1 MMLRSTVGG
10 LSRASAL
17 AALVVCIASLCIS
30 AAPANAATAPWSPI
44 GAPWNASWAIND
56 VCAFGATGLAAAGDG
71 GHIGITRDGG
81 KSWSVV
87 VPAGLEAAVFTAIA
101 VDTSGRGIVASGGLL
116 LVKDNWASPWRTPSY
131 VGPVPGAAIND
142 VALRGTLAVAV
153 GDDGVIMSSSDG
165 GSTWRR
171 LASPTVSAITS
182 VAIAGDGTAVAGSAS
197 GQILVGAAEVWA
209 LAHTVTGPVTSVTAS
224 TDPVW
229 SDGHPDLFAATGS
242 DVLGSDDALTF
253 VSLPGLPDM
262 SSGSWPS
269 LAWPG
274 VPERSLLVAGT
285 QNAGFF
291 EPLSRLWLP
300 SPTGLSG
307 TARAVAPGGQSVA
320 YLLATDGRLVRTMS
334 AGREPATVQLANTRI
349 LVGAST
355 RLTGT
360 VHVGAPGTVLLLQR
374 VPGHAWE
381 TAQTASW
388 ASGDWNR
395 TVSFLLKPTLTH
407 EYRLEFKYGEATTE
421 LAAAATVVVTPKVA
435 TTRSSLKLR
444 RGDVY
449 RFSGSVTPTLSGETV
464 GLYTDRGGSWRPVSQ
479 QGAGETAEGAHL
491 DEPRVRDTE
500 GGDVPP
506 EGTLVGHA
514 HPRRCLEPCRDRH
527 DPLAGQAA
535 IT

>member
-1 MMLRSTVGG
+1 MMLRSTVRT
-10 LSRASAL
+10 LSRASVL
-17 AALVVCIASLCIS
+17 TALVVCLAALCLGVAS
-30 AAPANAATAPWSPI
+30 ANAATPPWSPM
-44 GAPWNASWAIND
+44 GAPWDASWAIND
-56 VCAFGATGLAAAGDG
+56 VCAFGAIGMAAAGDG

-81 KSWSVV
+81 HSWSVG
-87 VPAGLEAAVFTAIA
+87 VPVGLEAAVFTAIA
-101 VDTSGRGIVASGGLL
+101 VDTSGRGVVASGGLL

-131 VGPVPGAAIND
+131 SGPVSGAAIND

-182 VAIAGDGTAVAGSAS
+182 VAIAGDGTAVAGSAA
-197 GQILVGAAEVWA
+197 GEILVGAAEVWT
-209 LAHTVTGPVTSVTAS
+209 LAGTVTGSVTSVTAS
-224 TDPVW
+224 TDPIW
-229 SDGHPDLFAATGS
+229 SDGRPDLFAATGS

-262 SSGSWPS
+262 TSEPWPS

-285 QNAGFF
+285 RHAGFF

-300 SPTGLSG
+300 GPTGLSG

-334 AGREPATVQLANTRI
+334 AGREPATVQLANPDI
-349 LVGAST
+349 LVGTTT
-355 RLTGT
+355 RLTAT

-374 VPGHAWE
+374 VPGRAWE

-388 ASGDWNR
+388 ASRDWNR
-395 TVSFLLKPTLTH
+395 SVSFLLKPTLTH

-421 LAAAATVVVTPKVA
+421 LAAATTVVVTPKVSTA
-435 TTRSSLKLR
+435 RSSLTLR

-449 RFSGSVTPTLSGETV
+449 RFSGSVTPTLAGETV
-464 GLYTDRGGSWRPVSQ
+464 SLFTDRGGGWRPVSL
-479 QGAGETAEGAHL
+479 QGSVRLEKGRTWTSRQFGTPKAETYHLRARLSATRIHGEAWS
-491 DEPRVRDTE
+491 RVVTVTIR
-500 GGDVPP
+500 
-506 EGTLVGHA
+506 
-514 HPRRCLEPCRDRH
+514 
-527 DPLAGQAA
+527 
-535 IT
+535 